1 MTTQLDWQ
9 QPAKQFPPQF
19 QWSVLKLMV
28 SDPLFLMQ
36 VKPHLPVEFF
46 SKEEQNGEYLV
57 KAADLIY
64 QHSDQPEY
72 RNHPPTRMI
81 FNTLAVEYLQKLTDA
96 ERGIYRQ
103 GLEGLSYYLYDQE
116 WNANEVGWVREHVYD
131 WIRERSS
138 RSLTIEMK
146 KAIDS
151 GKTLEEIDF
160 ISKARDISMIG
171 MSTVDHGID
180 LFGDDQTTWEW
191 LNTKELRHYM
201 GTGSPAFD
209 RVMAG
214 GYGRK
219 ELTTFI
225 APPNV
230 GKTTIMCDQTGKLIV
245 NSRRG
250 LYISLEQSALLIMQK
265 IISSVCNLP
274 ATEWFS
280 NEQNTGLVWQ
290 WHNYLKTNGS
300 RLGIKQLAANRATTR
315 DIEAYILSTAQRW
328 GSMPDFVVIDYADL
342 ARPIHRYENVRHQ
355 LSEIYT
361 DIRSIGMELD
371 IAMITASQANR
382 GAVGADRIGI
392 EDLAEAFDKAAISDV
407 MIAICQTDEEQQNDR
422 ARLYWAK
429 NRIGRKH
436 VEIPVSVNYGLARM
450 HEDEQRMG
458 LDAMAQR
465 AANDLSGINNF
476 RPQNG

>member
-1 MTTQLDWQ
+1 
-9 QPAKQFPPQF
+9 
-19 QWSVLKLMV
+19 MV
-28 SDPLFLMQ
+28 SDPTFLMQ
-36 VKPHLPVEFF
+36 VKPHLPIEFF
-46 SKEEQNGEYLV
+46 SKEEQNGEFLV
-57 KAADLIY
+57 KAAELVY
-64 QHSDQPEY
+64 QHTSQPDH
-72 RNHPPTRMI
+72 RNHPPTQMI
-81 FNTLAVEYLQKLTDA
+81 FNTLVAEYIHKLDDA
-96 ERGIYRQ
+96 HRAIYTQ
-103 GLEGLSYYLYDQE
+103 NLNGLSHYLYNQE
-116 WNANEVGWVREHVYD
+116 WAAQDIGWVREHVYD
-131 WIRERSS
+131 WIRERAS

-146 KAIDS
+146 KAIDAGRS
-151 GKTLEEIDF
+151 LEEIDVV
-160 ISKARDISMIG
+160 KRARDISMIG
-171 MSTVDHGID
+171 LSTVDHGID
-180 LFGDDQTTWEW
+180 LFGDDNTTWEW
-191 LNTKELRHYM
+191 LNTKELRSYM
-201 GTGSPAFD
+201 GTGSPAQD
-209 RVMAG
+209 RVMSG

-230 GKTTIMCDQTGKLIV
+230 GKTTIMCDQTGKLVV
-245 NSRRG
+245 NSRAG

-274 ATEWFS
+274 PTEWFS
-280 NEQNTGLVWQ
+280 NPQNTDLVWR
-290 WHNYLKTNGS
+290 WHQYLKTNGS
-300 RLGIKQLAANRATTR
+300 RLGIKQLAANRATTQ

-328 GSMPDFVVIDYADL
+328 GKMPDFVVIDYADL

-361 DIRSIGMELD
+361 DIRSIGQEYD

-436 VEIPVSVNYGLARM
+436 VEIPVSVNYALARM
-450 HEDEQRMG
+450 QEDEQRMG
-458 LDAMAQR
+458 MDAMAQR
-465 AANDLSGINNF
+465 AAQNLAGINNF